1 MTNYPRF
8 TLTPA
13 CTPAGAARAGRS
25 PAWAAWGLVL
35 IVLASL
41 GALLVPTPVR
51 AQAGGQL
58 SLGQVEQ
65 LAKRTRPSMV
75 TVVAQR
81 TVSHK
86 ATGREPASKRTHN
99 RVGSGVA
106 IEKDGILT
114 TASVVI
120 GAQRVLVV
128 TDNGIQVA
136 AQVVGFDP
144 VMNVALLRVPGL
156 TLSPVRFA
164 SRPPE
169 VGDPVV
175 ALGSSYRAAP
185 TQSVG
190 RIAYRFREPRSS
202 LLQLTNEVY
211 PGNSGGA
218 ALDARGE
225 LMGLVQGELGTPE
238 APGQRDGR
246 ERRPGG
252 MSFVIP
258 VEDIR
263 RVYADLKGS
272 GRVHHGF
279 LGVSTRAAFVDSDTQ
294 PGLRVPIGALVEGV
308 QSGGP
313 AARVGIVKG
322 DLIVAFDGERI
333 EYPTQLA
340 RWVAQT
346 RPGRT
351 ARLVWVH
358 DELQR
363 DGQATL
369 GESPTVIP
377 SWMQADSDAQPVA
390 TLPRADDL
398 QHQIDRLSRELK
410 RLKGADSAR

>member
-1 MTNYPRF
+1 MTPV
-8 TLTPA
+8 
-13 CTPAGAARAGRS
+13 CVPAGAPGAGRPQVSAGWAHLLVGLTLLGGPFTAS
-25 PAWAAWGLVL
+25 PVVAQGGKV
-35 IVLASL
+35 L
-41 GALLVPTPVR
+41 GA
-51 AQAGGQL
+51 AQVGK
-58 SLGQVEQ
+58 V
-65 LAKRTRPSMV
+65 AKSARRSMV

-86 ATGREPASKRTHN
+86 ATAKEPAGRRTHN

-106 IEKDGILT
+106 IEKDAILT

-128 TDNGIQVA
+128 TDNGLQVA
-136 AQVVGFDP
+136 AQVVGLDP

-164 SRPPE
+164 LRTPE

-175 ALGSSYRAAP
+175 ALGSSYRAVP

-190 RIAYRFREPRSS
+190 QIAYRFQEPRSS

-218 ALDARGE
+218 ALDSRGD
-225 LMGLVQGELGTPE
+225 LVGLVQGELGTPE

-258 VEDIR
+258 VEDIQ
-263 RVYADLKGS
+263 RVYNDLKVS
-272 GRVHHGF
+272 GRVRHGF

-294 PGLRVPIGALVEGV
+294 PGLRVPIGALVEAV
-308 QSGGP
+308 QAGGP
-313 AARVGIVKG
+313 AARMGLVKG
-322 DLIVAFDGERI
+322 DLIVAFDGERV

-346 RPGRT
+346 RPNQT
-351 ARLVWVH
+351 VRLVWVH
-358 DELQR
+358 DELQHE
-363 DGQATL
+363 GQAAL

-377 SWMQADSDAQPVA
+377 SWMQAESDAQPVA
-390 TLPRADDL
+390 TAPRADDL
-398 QHQIDRLSRELK
+398 RQQINKLSRELK
-410 RLKGADSAR
+410 RLKGADSSR

>member
-1 MTNYPRF
+1 VP
-8 TLTPA
+8 
-13 CTPAGAARAGRS
+13 
-25 PAWAAWGLVL
+25 
-35 IVLASL
+35 
-41 GALLVPTPVR
+41 ALLTSLALLTAPLLQLPADAQSGRVLTNSEIEVIARR
-51 AQAGGQL
+51 A
-58 SLGQVEQ
+58 
-65 LAKRTRPSMV
+65 RPSMV

-86 ATGREPASKRTHN
+86 ATSKEPAGKRTHN

-106 IEKDGILT
+106 IEKDAILT
-114 TASVVI
+114 TASVI
-120 GAQRVLVV
+120 LGAQRVLVV
-128 TDNGIQVA
+128 TDNGLQIA
-136 AQVVGFDP
+136 AEVVGFDP

-164 SRPPE
+164 TQVPG

-190 RIAYRFREPRSS
+190 RIAYRFQEPRSS
-202 LLQLTNEVY
+202 LLQLTNEVF

-225 LMGLVQGELGTPE
+225 LAGLVQGELGTPE
-238 APGQRDGR
+238 APGQRDAR

-258 VEDIR
+258 VDDVQ
-263 RVYADLKGS
+263 RVYSDLKS
-272 GRVHHGF
+272 TGRVRHGF

-294 PGLRVPIGALVEGV
+294 PGLRVPIGALVEAV
-308 QSGGP
+308 QAGGP
-313 AARVGIVKG
+313 AARLGIVKG
-322 DLIVAFDGERI
+322 DLIVAFEGERV

-346 RPGRT
+346 RPAQGVH
-351 ARLVWVH
+351 LVWVH
-358 DELQR
+358 EELQR
-363 DGQATL
+363 EGRATL

-377 SWMQADSDAQPVA
+377 SWMQVESEAQPVA
-390 TLPRADDL
+390 SAPRANDL
-398 QHQIDRLSRELK
+398 QQRIDELSRELK
-410 RLKGADSAR
+410 RLKGADSTR